1 MKVTS
6 LFVPGLRLA
15 LSGGLGGVRTEN
27 GDVAHRTSG
36 DRVVDFFALAGAMR
50 DRPELAADLFQ
61 QAYLAE
67 PLTAVRV
74 MFYLRDV
81 RGGQGER
88 AVFRA
93 CLSRLAKMDFDA
105 AMRVLRYVPEYGR
118 WDDVFVESQPS
129 MAFDL
134 IRDQWDRDVDAY
146 EAGEPVSLMA
156 KWLPS
161 DKGARAPLAIELRK
175 YLGLS
180 QRDYRH
186 TLSAL
191 RSHIG
196 LLEHAMSAKD
206 YSGVDYS
213 KLPGQA
219 HRRHVAAFMRNDK
232 DNYAKFL
239 ESVHSGEAKVNT
251 GTVYPYEVYD
261 MVKGYAWESAEAIWN
276 NLPDYTR
283 PGQDAVVLADVS
295 GSMWGRPMSVSV
307 SLALYF
313 AQRNTGP
320 YRGYFMTF
328 SSCPEL
334 VQVPVGFNLRNAL
347 NAVERST
354 GWCGSTNLSLA
365 FEAILEAG
373 RGCGETPGVLYI
385 VSDMQ
390 FDQAVADAD
399 ESTFERARRK
409 FAEAGL
415 KMPHVVF
422 WNVNAR
428 HVQVPETIMGGDVT
442 LVSGLSPSVFSI
454 AVEGKTA
461 REVVDDVVNSGRY
474 AKISF

>member
-1 MKVTS
+1 M
-6 LFVPGLRLA
+6 FFPGLRLA
-15 LSGGLGGVRTEN
+15 LSGALNGARTEN

-50 DRPELAADLFQ
+50 DRPERAADLFTA
-61 QAYLAE
+61 AYMQE
-67 PLTAVRV
+67 PETAVRV

-93 CLSRLAKMDFDA
+93 CLSRLAQMDFA
-105 AMRVLRYVPEYGR
+105 TAERVLAYVPEYGR
-118 WDDVFVESQPS
+118 WDDVFVDAQPS

-146 EAGEPVSLMA
+146 EAGEPISLMA

-191 RSHIG
+191 RGHIG
-196 LLEHAMSAKD
+196 LLEHAMSSRD

-219 HRRHVAAFMRNDK
+219 HRRHVAAFMRNDTL
-232 DNYAKFL
+232 NYRAFL
-239 ESVHSGEAKVNT
+239 DAVRCGEAKVNA

-261 MVKGYAWESAEAIWN
+261 MAKGAAWESAEAIWN

-295 GSMWGRPMSVSV
+295 GSMWGRPLSVSV
-307 SLALYF
+307 SLAVYF

-320 YRGYFMTF
+320 YKGYFMTF
-328 SSCPEL
+328 SSRPQL
-334 VQVPVGFNLRNAL
+334 VQIPPVGLSDAL
-347 NAVERST
+347 NCVERST

-365 FEAILEAG
+365 FDAILDAG
-373 RGCGETPGVLYI
+373 DMYGTTPSVLYV

-399 ESTFERARRK
+399 MSTFENARRK
-409 FAEAGL
+409 FAQAGL
-415 KMPHVVF
+415 EMPHVVF
-422 WNVNAR
+422 WNVDAR
-428 HVQVPETIMGGDVT
+428 HVQVPETIMGGNVT
-442 LVSGLSPSVFSI
+442 LVSGLSPSTFAI

-461 REVVDDVVNSGRY
+461 RQVVDDVANSERY
-474 AKISF
+474 AKILL